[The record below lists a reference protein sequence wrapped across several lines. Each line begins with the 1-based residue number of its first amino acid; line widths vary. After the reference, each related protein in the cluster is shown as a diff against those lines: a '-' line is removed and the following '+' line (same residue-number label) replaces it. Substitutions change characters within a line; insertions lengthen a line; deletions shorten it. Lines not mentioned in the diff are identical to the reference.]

1 MKNIKFK
8 AFMAIGIVA
17 LGVLSS
23 SIYQNVQT
31 SNMENEAREVAV
43 CQVVVKNVNS
53 RIENKLVKGDLNDA
67 DGLRVANSIDL
78 NHAKLEQLN
87 PQNVQCNIKDVRA
100 SFLKKLNAID
110 SPVANVRSATPG

>member
-17 LGVLSS
+17 LGVFSS

-31 SNMENEAREVAV
+31 VNMENEAREVAV
-43 CQVVVKNVNS
+43 CQVVAEKVSN
-53 RIENKLVKGDLNDA
+53 RIENKLVKGDLNDS
-67 DGLRVANSIDL
+67 DGLRVANSIDITQ
-78 NHAKLEQLN
+78 AKLMQLN
-87 PQNVQCNIKDVRA
+87 PKNVQCNIKEVRDG
-100 SFLKKLNAID
+100 FLKKLNAID